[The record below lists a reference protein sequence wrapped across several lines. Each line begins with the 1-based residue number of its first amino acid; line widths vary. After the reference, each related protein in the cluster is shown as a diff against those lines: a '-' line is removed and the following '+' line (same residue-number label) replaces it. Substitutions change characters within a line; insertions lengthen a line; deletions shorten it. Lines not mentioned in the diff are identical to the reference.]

1 MEQIN
6 NLRVNKKI
14 LGILATAGIVLIGG
28 VAYTLFHKDKEN
40 GIENEKGHSTIST
53 IINDI
58 PEEDF
63 VVLNVGDHNTVGAW
77 NQDGKIKYC
86 NKNDISVGVIVNS
99 DAQSE
104 DAIYDDVD
112 YVKGLIRD
120 YKIDFPVYLNINR
133 IITDDSLNNEMKTKI
148 IKDFLNKCSAN
159 NIYVGLYGTD
169 TNLCRVKAYC
179 GIEDYD
185 SYLVKDSTDIK
196 YDGVC
201 NVIEDMDGNITS
213 RIDLASVIS
222 NKNLNN
228 SEVFSNDIKYTV
240 GQDED
245 ITDIAL
251 KYGMSVDE
259 LLKFNKLKRKDIT
272 AGTSIRIPSIIS
284 SITTEL
290 PNNVEYN
297 FNRLNEPIIGCDI
310 SYAQGNSM
318 DWDKLS
324 NNFDFIILKCSQGL
338 SVDSCFES
346 NATNC
351 NINNI
356 PMGVYCYNN
365 YWYSNSNMS
374 EFKRNEDSQVDLVLS
389 LLNNK
394 KIQYPVYLDIENI
407 PQGDESLEADEA
419 VQYMFD
425 TWYKKVQGAGY
436 VPGIYCNQ
444 STFEYLSRRVDYNIG
459 DKFEVWIAGGD
470 QYTSGKYDVDYNDLV
485 PSMGILTNENFKANM
500 AQSTDSCVGAGAGN
514 DRGHLDIDYSM
525 VDYTDINKNNV
536 SIKDDSNEE
545 ISEIKDFDRIDPRL
559 LGINALEGLVLG
571 AGVCYIIYRKRKS
584 MEKVKRK

>member
-1 MEQIN
+1 MDQLR
-6 NLRVNKKI
+6 NLKINKKI
-14 LGILATAGIVLIGG
+14 AGILATAGIVLVGG
-28 VAYTLFHKDKEN
+28 VSYALLHKDNET
-40 GIENEKGHSTIST
+40 GIENEKGHSDISS
-53 IINDI
+53 ILPNVS
-58 PEEDF
+58 EEDF
-63 VVLNVGDHNTVGAW
+63 VVLNVGDHDSVGVF
-77 NQDGKIKYC
+77 NQDSKIKYC
-86 NKNDISVGVIVNS
+86 NKKDISLGIIIDS
-99 DAQSE
+99 DASSE

-120 YKIDFPVYLNINR
+120 YKIDFPVYLNINH

-148 IKDFLNKCSAN
+148 IKDFLSKCSAN

-169 TNLCRVKAYC
+169 TNLCRVKEYC

-185 SYLVKDSTDIK
+185 AYLIQDSDTIK
-196 YDGVC
+196 YDGIC

-213 RIDLASVIS
+213 KTNLASVIS
-222 NKNLNN
+222 NKNLNDSN
-228 SEVFSNDIKYTV
+228 VFSNDIKYTV
-240 GQDED
+240 SSGED

-259 LLKFNKLKRKDIT
+259 LLKFNKLRRKDIVE
-272 AGTSIRIPSIIS
+272 GTSIRIPCIIS
-284 SITTEL
+284 GITSEL

-297 FNRLNEPIIGCDI
+297 FDRLNEPIIGCDI

-324 NNFDFIILKCSQGL
+324 DNFDFIILRCSQGL
-338 SVDSCFES
+338 SEDSCFES
-346 NATNC
+346 NASNC

-356 PMGVYCYNN
+356 PMGVYCYND
-365 YWYSNSNMS
+365 YWFDESDMS
-374 EFKRNEDSQVDLVLS
+374 EFKRKEDAQADLVLS

-394 KIQYPVYLDIENI
+394 KIQYPVYLDIEDI
-407 PQGDESLEADEA
+407 TEYETEEANEA

-425 TWYKKVQGAGY
+425 TWYDKMQSAGY

-444 STFEYLSRRVDYNIG
+444 STFDYLARRVDYNIG

-470 QYTSGKYDVDYNDLV
+470 QYTSGKYDVDFNDVV
-485 PSMGILTNENFKANM
+485 PSTSILNSDTFKANM

-525 VDYTDINKNNV
+525 VDYTDGKRKDV
-536 SIKDDSNEE
+536 STEDKSEG
-545 ISEIKDFDRIDPRL
+545 ISEIKDFNRIDYRV
-559 LGINALEGLVLG
+559 LGMDAIGGLVLG
-571 AGVCYIIYRKRKS
+571 SGIFYAIYRKKKS
-584 MEKVKRK
+584 KEKVKRK